1 MIGTIKKHEQIIGNL
16 EKVSEKIVYKSDHRL
31 VDLNY
36 ANGFMK
42 TTPKIA
48 HIVYESEETE

>member
-1 MIGTIKKHEQIIGNL
+1 MIGTIKRHQQIIGSL

-31 VDLNY
+31 LDLNY
-36 ANGFMK
+36 ANEIMK
-42 TTPKIA
+42 TTPKIT